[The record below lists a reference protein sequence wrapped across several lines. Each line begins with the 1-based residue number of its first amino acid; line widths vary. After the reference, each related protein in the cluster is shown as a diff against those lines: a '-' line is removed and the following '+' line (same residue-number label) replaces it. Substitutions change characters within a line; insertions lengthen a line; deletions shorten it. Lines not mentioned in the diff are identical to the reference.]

1 MNSQQLGRALEAH
14 AEAFLKERGLES
26 IDRNY
31 RCRFGEV
38 DLIMR
43 DGDILVFV
51 EVRGRR
57 GGRFGTPAESVTG
70 KKQRRVAVAA
80 AHYLQRHA
88 SLTRL
93 SCRFD
98 VVGVITGVDPPRV
111 QWIRNAFDA

>member
-1 MNSQQLGRALEAH
+1 MNSKRLGHAIEAH
-14 AEAFLKERGLES
+14 AENFLKRRGLEP

-31 RCRFGEV
+31 HCRFGEV

-43 DGDILVFV
+43 DGEVLVFV

-57 GGRFGTPAESVTG
+57 GGQFGTPAESVTG

-80 AHYLQRHA
+80 AHYLQRHD
-88 SLTRL
+88 SLARL
-93 SCRFD
+93 PCRFD